1 LQQQNNNLLIQSAQS
16 SQGVFMQHSI
26 QEEKVTQSMMEI
38 SQFKD
43 INADLER
50 KFMLKI
56 QELQS
61 QNSMFENRES

>member
-1 LQQQNNNLLIQSAQS
+1 
-16 SQGVFMQHSI
+16 MQHSI
-26 QEEKVTQSMMEI
+26 QEEKVTRSMMEI
-38 SQFKD
+38 SQFKE